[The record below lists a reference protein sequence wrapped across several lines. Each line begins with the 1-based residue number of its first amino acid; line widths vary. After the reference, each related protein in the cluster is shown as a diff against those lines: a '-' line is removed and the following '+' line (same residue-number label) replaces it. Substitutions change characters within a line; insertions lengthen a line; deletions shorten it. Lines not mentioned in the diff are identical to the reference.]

1 MNTPNRLKSRSSGF
15 KSKLQLSLIMIV
27 IASLFQP
34 AASAISPSTI
44 KITVHYQRTASDY
57 TDWDLWMWRNP
68 WNGDDPNVDS
78 KGVKFT
84 DEDKFGKI
92 AVVSVNGLDKYT
104 SIAFIVRRGGDG
116 WLEKDIKEDRFI
128 EKFASDGT
136 AEIWLIQGD
145 PTVYY
150 QDPAV
155 AKAEAEKAALAKAAA
170 DKVAADKV
178 AADKVAADKAAADK
192 AALAKAAADKVAAAK
207 AAAAKAAA
215 KKITI
220 TCVKGKLIKK
230 VTAVKP
236 VCPAG
241 YKKK

>member
-1 MNTPNRLKSRSSGF
+1 MNTSDRLKSRSSGF
-15 KSKLQLSLIMIV
+15 KSKLQLGVIMIV

-34 AASAISPSTI
+34 AASAISPSKI
-44 KITVHYQRTASDY
+44 KITVHYQRAASDY
-57 TDWDLWMWRNP
+57 TDWDLWMWRFP

-84 DEDKFGKI
+84 EADKFGKI
-92 AVVSVNGLDKYT
+92 AIVSVDGLDKYT

-116 WLEKDIKEDRFI
+116 WLEKDITEDRYI

-145 PTVYY
+145 TTVYY

-155 AKAEAEKAALAKAAA
+155 AKA
-170 DKVAADKV
+170 
-178 AADKVAADKAAADK
+178 AADKAAADK
-192 AALAKAAADKVAAAK
+192 AAADKAAADKAAADKAAAAK

-215 KKITI
+215 AKAAAAKAAAAKKTTI
-220 TCVKGKLIKK
+220 TCVKGKLIKT
-230 VTAVKP
+230 VTAVNPK
-236 VCPAG
+236 CPTG

>member
-1 MNTPNRLKSRSSGF
+1 MNTPDKLKSRSSGF
-15 KSKLQLSLIMIV
+15 KSKLQLGVIMIV

-34 AASAISPSTI
+34 TATAISPSTI

-57 TDWDLWMWRNP
+57 TDWDLWMWRFP
-68 WNGDDPNVDS
+68 WNGDDPNVNS

-84 DEDKFGKI
+84 EADKFGKI
-92 AVVSVNGLDKYT
+92 AFVSVDGLDKYK

-116 WLEKDIKEDRFI
+116 WLEKDITEDRYI

-145 PTVYY
+145 ATVYY

-155 AKAEAEKAALAKAAA
+155 AKAEADKAAAAKAAA
-170 DKVAADKV
+170 DKAAADKL
-178 AADKVAADKAAADK
+178 AADKVAADKAAA
-192 AALAKAAADKVAAAK
+192 AK
-207 AAAAKAAA
+207 AAAAAAV

-230 VTAVKP
+230 VTAVNPK
-236 VCPAG
+236 CPTG
-241 YKKK
+241 YKKKQFLKFRSS